1 MYKYWL
7 IYTERGTF
15 KGFKAIRFNNIESL
29 EEFKGMFKESLIF
42 IETLEGCSN
51 TEEEMYKKEY
61 DEFVGFLIK
70 EGDEDIPTFEQYKKE
85 IQEELGKN
93 TL

>member
-15 KGFKAIRFNNIESL
+15 KGFKAIGFNNIESL
-29 EEFKGMFKESLIF
+29 EKFKEMFKETLVF
-42 IETLEGCSN
+42 IETLEKDSN
-51 TEEEMYKKEY
+51 SDQDIYKKEY
-61 DEFVGFLIK
+61 DEFVEFLTK
-70 EGDEDIPTFEQYKKE
+70 EGDDDIPTFEQYKKE
-85 IQEELGKN
+85 MEEELSRN